1 MFKCHRCAEGTT
13 VHRFDRICD
22 FETPILT
29 DQSIALSWGSEP
41 RPAPEP
47 HPHAVTDTE
56 HTMAHLNEQSYV
68 PPSNRFAERAHREI
82 SDAQRHVASVFKG
95 NPDRPGLNPRGYN
108 YLGPGNPMDGRP
120 PTNPLD
126 ALAHAHDLD
135 GWAAALFPTTSKT
148 DSTCGVEC
156 IHTHIVRGAY
166 IRATI
171 ASQNTSMQ
179 DTIRDNENP

>member
-1 MFKCHRCAEGTT
+1 MLSSTRLALTALAAISADAASGNDLAVSSADLAWFA
-13 VHRFDRICD
+13 
-22 FETPILT
+22 TPILT

-47 HPHAVTDTE
+47 HPHAITDTE

-82 SDAQRHVASVFKG
+82 SDAQRHVASVFKD

-120 PTNPLD
+120 PTNP
-126 ALAHAHDLD
+126 
-135 GWAAALFPTTSKT
+135 GGYP
-148 DSTCGVEC
+148 E
-156 IHTHIVRGAY
+156 R
-166 IRATI
+166 
-171 ASQNTSMQ
+171 
-179 DTIRDNENP
+179 